1 MSIESSRV
9 DLLVAAAEAVRDGR
23 AATRGDI
30 GELFKLRSTSVSEL
44 VGHLLTRDVIR
55 ESKVRNRSQGR
66 PAAVLI
72 FNQRRLGAIFIT
84 VIDKKLVAYAVDM
97 GFMVLAQASIDPE
110 AAAGNV
116 ELAEHLVELVHKIR
130 SLCPDDIEICAIV
143 CAMSGLLDVASSTWC
158 LATRWP
164 NMRNLNLAGCLS
176 GFGYPVY
183 LMRNVDAELEGF
195 RASNPEFGVEATLL
209 LHWGHGIGAAFAS
222 REGVVNRDKG
232 RFCEIGHW
240 ELGNNFGRLCRCGN
254 NDCLETVAALW
265 ALGPELAER
274 FPDLPQDEREIA
286 AHLGRAD
293 VEASLPMKTALAE
306 VLRLTTNLCR
316 LLFPDRIVLTGPFV
330 QNPRVFSK
338 FVQALDGAPMLSS
351 LDQIR
356 VSVIGSGQKYEIA
369 GALLKPFAD
378 GMRRL
383 IQRSSES

>member
-1 MSIESSRV
+1 M
-9 DLLVAAAEAVRDGR
+9 
-23 AATRGDI
+23 
-30 GELFKLRSTSVSEL
+30 
-44 VGHLLTRDVIR
+44 
-55 ESKVRNRSQGR
+55 
-66 PAAVLI
+66 
-72 FNQRRLGAIFIT
+72 
-84 VIDKKLVAYAVDM
+84 
-97 GFMVLAQASIDPE
+97 
-110 AAAGNV
+110 
-116 ELAEHLVELVHKIR
+116 
-130 SLCPDDIEICAIV
+130 
-143 CAMSGLLDVASSTWC
+143 
-158 LATRWP
+158 
-164 NMRNLNLAGCLS
+164 
-176 GFGYPVY
+176 
-183 LMRNVDAELEGF
+183 
-195 RASNPEFGVEATLL
+195 
-209 LHWGHGIGAAFAS
+209 
-222 REGVVNRDKG
+222 VNRDKG

-240 ELGNNFGRLCRCGN
+240 ELGNNAGRLCRCGN
-254 NDCLETVAALW
+254 KDCLETVAALW
-265 ALGPELAER
+265 ALGPQLAER

-378 GMRRL
+378 GMRQL